1 MARYCVNILEKAVL
15 VLANILVVVAEWNT
29 KDYMKKDHSLVKPY
43 QDDHW
48 QFAGSTIVTNN
59 HVRLTAEIRSSQG
72 CIWNTAPLELRDW
85 ELHLHFKVH
94 GTARDLF
101 GDGFAI
107 WYAKERLQLG
117 PVFGSKDFFQGL
129 GIFVD
134 TYANQNGH
142 HHHGH
147 PYISS
152 MVNNGSLH
160 YDHDLDGTHTS
171 LSGCEA
177 NVRGA
182 SHETYIA
189 IRYERE
195 RLTVSTDLEGKNAWK
210 LCFAVDGVRLPTGY
224 YLGVSAAT
232 GDLSDNH
239 DIISLKLYDIGVER
253 KDEAGVD
260 YSKILPSADQM
271 AEPRERVEDP
281 KGWSGLKIFLYIIL
295 AVVIVGAIVGF
306 LLYMKSQET
315 SRKRFY

>member
-1 MARYCVNILEKAVL
+1 
-15 VLANILVVVAEWNT
+15 
-29 KDYMKKDHSLVKPY
+29 
-43 QDDHW
+43 
-48 QFAGSTIVTNN
+48 
-59 HVRLTAEIRSSQG
+59 
-72 CIWNTAPLELRDW
+72 
-85 ELHLHFKVH
+85 
-94 GTARDLF
+94 
-101 GDGFAI
+101 
-107 WYAKERLQLG
+107 
-117 PVFGSKDFFQGL
+117 
-129 GIFVD
+129 
-134 TYANQNGH
+134 
-142 HHHGH
+142 
-147 PYISS
+147 
-152 MVNNGSLH
+152 LH

-182 SHETYIA
+182 SQETYIA
-189 IRYERE
+189 VRYERD

-253 KDEAGVD
+253 KDEADVD

-281 KGWSGLKIFLYIIL
+281 KGWSGLRIFLYIIL

-306 LLYMKSQET
+306 LLYMKSQES